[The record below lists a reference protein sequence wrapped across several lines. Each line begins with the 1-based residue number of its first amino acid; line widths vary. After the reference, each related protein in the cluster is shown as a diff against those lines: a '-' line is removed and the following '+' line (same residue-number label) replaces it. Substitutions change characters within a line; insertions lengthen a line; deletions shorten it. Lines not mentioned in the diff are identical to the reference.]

1 MVRCTFL
8 YTVALNNVVT
18 SSSRH
23 HFVIEGSKK
32 WGIAFGQRAQQV
44 TTQTEHRLKLQ
55 RFHYS
60 TNPLQT
66 FLALSNRSDYCY
78 LLESAE
84 GPRKLAQYSFIGFSP
99 SRTIEV
105 KDGNYTETIVQ
116 GRPTKTRTEDPFVP
130 IRRTLDENFTTY
142 RGFRFVGGV
151 VGYFSYD
158 AIRYIELLP
167 KHAKDDLQLPDLE
180 FGVYDDGIVFD
191 HLTGQA
197 YYYWYNN
204 NRLREIERLL
214 ARRPAPASLEAD
226 ELEVNM
232 RQEDFESMVEKAKG
246 YIRNGDIFQ
255 VVLSKRFECSFK
267 GDLIN
272 FYKAL
277 REINPSPYMYFLKMK
292 KRAIVGS
299 SPEMLG
305 RVDGRRA
312 ETFPIA
318 GTRPI
323 GTNTNE
329 NQRLASE
336 LLNDPKEQ
344 AEHIMLIDLAR
355 NDLGKVC
362 QFGTV
367 KVPEFMAVQQY
378 SHVQHI
384 VSRVSGQL
392 RPDCDAL
399 DTFRGIFPAGTVSGA
414 PKKRAMEII
423 DELEPA
429 RRGPYAGAVGYFS
442 YNGNADFAITIRT
455 LVANGNQAYIQAG
468 AGIVADS
475 RPTSEWSETEHK
487 ARALL
492 HALKVKGV

>member
-1 MVRCTFL
+1 
-8 YTVALNNVVT
+8 
-18 SSSRH
+18 
-23 HFVIEGSKK
+23 
-32 WGIAFGQRAQQV
+32 
-44 TTQTEHRLKLQ
+44 LKLQ
-55 RFHYS
+55 QFRC
-60 TNPLQT
+60 PLNAVQV
-66 FLALSNRSDYCY
+66 FQALSSQCDYSY

-99 SRTIEV
+99 PKTVEA
-105 KDGNYTETIVQ
+105 KNGKYTETAS
-116 GRPTKTRTEDPFVP
+116 GASKTVSVDDPFLP
-130 IRRTLDENFTTY
+130 LREALMQNFTTY
-142 RGFRFVGGV
+142 RGFRFVGGL

-158 AIRYIELLP
+158 TVRYLESIP
-167 KHAKDDLQLPDLE
+167 DRTHDDMKMPDFQ

-191 HLTGQA
+191 HLSGLT
-197 YYYWYNN
+197 YYYWYNQ
-204 NRLREIERLL
+204 NRLIEIEQRLAKKPEGSSL
-214 ARRPAPASLEAD
+214 AAGEPET
-226 ELEVNM
+226 NM
-232 RQEDFESMVEKAKG
+232 RKSEFVSIVKKAKR
-246 YIRNGDIFQ
+246 YINSGDIFQ

-267 GDLIN
+267 GDLVH

-292 KRAIVGS
+292 DRAIVGS

-323 GTNTNE
+323 GSNSKQTKC
-329 NQRLASE
+329 LASE
-336 LLNDPKEQ
+336 LLKDPKER

-362 QFGTV
+362 NYGTV
-367 KVPEFMAVQQY
+367 NVPEFMMVQQY

-384 VSRVSGQL
+384 VSRVEGQL
-392 RPDCDAL
+392 QPKCDAL

-423 DELEPA
+423 EELEPC
-429 RRGPYAGAVGYFS
+429 RRGPYAGSVGYFS

-455 LVANGNQAYIQAG
+455 LIANANRAYIQAG

-475 RPTSEWSETEHK
+475 KPTREWHETDQK
-487 ARALL
+487 ATALL
-492 HALKVKGV
+492 HALKFGGT